1 MKKKIF
7 FLVALTSFFLSC
19 DELPNNVEPN
29 DERIPIKIAMSPL
42 TKVSNN
48 LFEDGDKV
56 GLYVTNYENTSAG
69 SLLTIGNHVDNAMF
83 TKSGLN
89 WNPEESLFWKDSSTP
104 ADLYA
109 YYPYSQV
116 TDVNAHAISVEL
128 DQSNIENYESSYFLW
143 GKVEE
148 QLPTES
154 PISIQTNHLMSS
166 LSVYVAY
173 GESFTEE
180 DLKFYN
186 IDDIK
191 IKLKATAEVDLAT
204 GVVTATGNVKSI
216 TPYKSADCYQAIVVP
231 QTVSTG
237 LISVTVNG
245 DVYNLDYNIT
255 LRPNTKHKLNV
266 VLNKEKLSSTF
277 DFSIGSWEEDS
288 DEHNGEIGIDN
299 LASKIIEFTHSE
311 VKDYCVEYYD
321 ANGDGE
327 LSELEAA
334 QVTDIECPSSY
345 LTDKPLSGK
354 SFNEFVYFVSVEEIG
369 EFFLLASLE
378 EVTLPPS
385 ITYVGNGL
393 LSNIYSVKFTSLVPP
408 TIEGTGG
415 LQYVYVPQ
423 ESESLYREAL
433 AGHVYGEIF
442 VY

>member
-1 MKKKIF
+1 M
-7 FLVALTSFFLSC
+7 
-19 DELPNNVEPN
+19 
-29 DERIPIKIAMSPL
+29 
-42 TKVSNN
+42 
-48 LFEDGDKV
+48 
-56 GLYVTNYENTSAG
+56 
-69 SLLTIGNHVDNAMF
+69 
-83 TKSGLN
+83 
-89 WNPEESLFWKDSSTP
+89 
-104 ADLYA
+104 
-109 YYPYSQV
+109 
-116 TDVNAHAISVEL
+116 
-128 DQSNIENYESSYFLW
+128 
-143 GKVEE
+143 
-148 QLPTES
+148 
-154 PISIQTNHLMSS
+154 
-166 LSVYVAY
+166 
-173 GESFTEE
+173 
-180 DLKFYN
+180 
-186 IDDIK
+186 
-191 IKLKATAEVDLAT
+191 
-204 GVVTATGNVKSI
+204 
-216 TPYKSADCYQAIVVP
+216 
-231 QTVSTG
+231 
-237 LISVTVNG
+237 TVNG